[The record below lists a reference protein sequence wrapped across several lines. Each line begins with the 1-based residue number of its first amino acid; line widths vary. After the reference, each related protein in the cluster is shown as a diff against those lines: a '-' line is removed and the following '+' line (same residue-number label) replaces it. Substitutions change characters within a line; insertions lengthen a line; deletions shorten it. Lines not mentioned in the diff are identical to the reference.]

1 MCRKESYCD
10 IQKPSMENSALAIPN
25 SNNYSAA
32 EKQEGYKMKT
42 TKGGVIFATNLDA
55 HKSHVGS
62 FMDTSP
68 LLGKMVKKRMIKKKK
83 KKRRREVW
91 PETKSVFQWRTRR
104 KKLLQAIKSL
114 EDSIRNN

>member
-1 MCRKESYCD
+1 
-10 IQKPSMENSALAIPN
+10 MENSALAIPN

-83 KKRRREVW
+83 KKE
-91 PETKSVFQWRTRR
+91 EEKSGQKQNRFFSGEQ
-104 KKLLQAIKSL
+104 
-114 EDSIRNN
+114 EERNFYRQSRV